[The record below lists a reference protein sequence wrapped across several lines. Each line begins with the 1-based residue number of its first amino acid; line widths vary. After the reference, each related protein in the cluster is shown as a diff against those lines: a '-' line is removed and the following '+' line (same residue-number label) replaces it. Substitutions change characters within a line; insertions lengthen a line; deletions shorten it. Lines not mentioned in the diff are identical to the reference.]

1 MGVKYIIRIRSFLLS
16 RYIESFLEYLL
27 INKAV
32 SKNTYDAYKRD
43 LIQFEEFLSK
53 PVTQAQTSDI
63 ISFLSGIDNKRSLNR
78 KLSAINSF
86 FDFAY
91 KREIIDEKFNIKQA
105 KIPKTLPKFLSK
117 EDILRSVEH
126 INYKN
131 SSWFELRDKA
141 LILFL
146 YACGL
151 RISEALNVKLS
162 DIENGWVKVTM
173 AKGEKQ
179 RIVPIADA
187 ALKAINEYIA
197 KRPCN
202 SEYVFVNKNCNKLS
216 RISAFNITKKYL
228 NVSPHTLR
236 HSFATSLVLGGA
248 DLRIVQEL
256 LGHSSLNTT
265 QIYTHIQ
272 KENLKDS
279 VLKYHPLKD
288 LE

>member
-1 MGVKYIIRIRSFLLS
+1 MS
-16 RYIESFLEYLL
+16 RYLESFLEYLI

-43 LIQFEEFLSK
+43 LTQFEEFLKK
-53 PVTQAQTSDI
+53 PIIEATTQDVVA
-63 ISFLSGIDNKRSLNR
+63 FLSQIENKRSLNR

-91 KREIIDEKFNIKQA
+91 KRELVDEKVKIKQA
-105 KIPKTLPKFLSK
+105 KIPKTLPKFLEK
-117 EDILRSVEH
+117 DEILNAISH
-126 INYKN
+126 IDYEN
-131 SSWFELRDKA
+131 SSWYELRDRA

-146 YACGL
+146 YATGL
-151 RISEALNVKLS
+151 RVSEAMNVKIS
-162 DIENGWVKVTM
+162 DIEDGWVRVTM

-179 RIVPIADA
+179 RLVPIAEV
-187 ALKAINEYIA
+187 ALEAIKEYLS

-202 SEYVFVNKNCNKLS
+202 SEYLFVNKNCEKLS

-228 NVSPHTLR
+228 NVSPHVLR
-236 HSFATSLVLGGA
+236 HSFATALVLGGA
-248 DLRIVQEL
+248 DLRVVQEL
-256 LGHSSLNTT
+256 LGHASLNTT

-272 KENLKDS
+272 KENLKET

>member
-1 MGVKYIIRIRSFLLS
+1 MSKYL
-16 RYIESFLEYLL
+16 EAFLEYLL
-27 INKAV
+27 INKGV

-43 LIQFEEFLSK
+43 LVQFEEFLKK
-53 PVTQAQTSDI
+53 PIIEANASDV
-63 ISFLSGIDNKRSLNR
+63 ISFLSRIDNKRSLNR

-86 FDFAY
+86 FDYAY
-91 KREIIDEKFNIKQA
+91 KRDFVDEKFKIKQA
-105 KIPKTLPKFLSK
+105 KIPQNLPKFLTK
-117 EDILRSVEH
+117 EEILNSLSH
-126 INYKN
+126 INYN

-146 YACGL
+146 YATGL

-162 DIENGWVKVTM
+162 DIEDGWVRVEM

-179 RIVPIADA
+179 RLVPVAEI
-187 ALKAINEYIA
+187 ALKALNEYLY

-202 SEYVFVNKNCNKLS
+202 SEYVFVNKNCKKLS

-228 NVSPHTLR
+228 NVSPHVLR

-248 DLRIVQEL
+248 DLRVVQEL
-256 LGHSSLNTT
+256 LGHASLNTT

-272 KENLKDS
+272 KENLKDT
-279 VLKYHPLKD
+279 VLKYHPLED

>member
-1 MGVKYIIRIRSFLLS
+1 MS
-16 RYIESFLEYLL
+16 RYLESFLEYLL

-32 SKNTYDAYKRD
+32 SPNTYDAYKRD
-43 LIQFEEFLSK
+43 LTQFEEFLQK
-53 PVTQAQTSDI
+53 PLIEAETNDI
-63 ISFLSGIDNKRSLNR
+63 IAFLSQIDNKRSLNR
-78 KLSAINSF
+78 KLSSINSF

-91 KREIIDEKFNIKQA
+91 KRDLVKEKHKIKQA
-105 KIPKTLPKFLSK
+105 KIPKNLPKYLTK
-117 EDILRSVEH
+117 EEILNPISH
-126 INYKN
+126 IDYN

-146 YACGL
+146 YATGL
-151 RISEALNVKLS
+151 RVSEAMNVKLS
-162 DIENGWVKVTM
+162 DIEDGWVKVTM

-179 RIVPIADA
+179 RIVPIADIA
-187 ALKAINEYIA
+187 MNAIKEYLN
-197 KRPCN
+197 KRACN
-202 SEYVFVNKNCNKLS
+202 SEYLFVNKNCNKLS

-228 NVSPHTLR
+228 NVSPHVLR

-256 LGHSSLNTT
+256 LGHASLNTT

-272 KENLKDS
+272 KENLKDT
-279 VLKYHPLKD
+279 VLKYHPLED

>member
-1 MGVKYIIRIRSFLLS
+1 LS
-16 RYIESFLEYLL
+16 RYLEAFLEYLL
-27 INKAV
+27 INKSV
-32 SKNTYDAYKRD
+32 SKNTYEAYKRD
-43 LIQFEEFLSK
+43 LQQFEEYIKKNIIEADS
-53 PVTQAQTSDI
+53 SDV
-63 ISFLSGIDNKRSLNR
+63 ISFLSSIENKRSLNR

-91 KREIIDEKFNIKQA
+91 KRDMVKEKFKIKQA
-105 KIPKTLPKFLSK
+105 KIPKTLPKFLEK
-117 EDILRSVEH
+117 DEILKSISH
-126 INYKN
+126 IDYN

-146 YACGL
+146 YATGL

-162 DIENGWVKVTM
+162 DIEDGWVRVEM

-179 RIVPIADA
+179 RLVPIADM
-187 ALKAINEYIA
+187 ALNAIKEYLN
-197 KRPCN
+197 KRPCS
-202 SEYVFVNKNCNKLS
+202 SEYLFVNKNCQKLS

-228 NVSPHTLR
+228 NVSPHVLR

-248 DLRIVQEL
+248 DLRVVQEL
-256 LGHSSLNTT
+256 LGHASLNTT

-272 KENLKDS
+272 KENLKET
-279 VLKYHPLKD
+279 VLKYHPLED